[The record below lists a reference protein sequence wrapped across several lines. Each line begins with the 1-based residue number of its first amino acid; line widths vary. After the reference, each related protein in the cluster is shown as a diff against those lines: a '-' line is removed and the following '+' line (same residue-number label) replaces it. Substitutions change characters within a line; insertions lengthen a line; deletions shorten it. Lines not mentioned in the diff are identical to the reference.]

1 VQQALLCDKLLAM
14 PGKLRPIV
22 TFVLLAYLLSC
33 IPYAV
38 ILHAHSLSPG
48 GGLITGVLMWM
59 PATAAIL
66 TCLWLRID
74 IASLG
79 WGWRPT
85 RYETLAYVLPILYA
99 TPVYV
104 ACWIFVPHSLGY
116 GTFAAESA
124 KSFAVPG
131 SPNLGAFVAIAVFAT
146 FGVVRSLASGLG
158 EEIGWRGFLL
168 PRLTERFGFSVGC
181 FISGCIWAFW
191 HYPALLLADYN
202 SGTPKPYA
210 LTCFTA
216 MVIAMAFVM
225 GWLRLR
231 SGSLWPC
238 ALLHASHNL
247 FVQAVLDRMTRPET
261 KALYVTTEFG
271 FGMAITIA
279 IVAIYLVVRHPV
291 RTRIPEAI
299 AATV

>member
-1 VQQALLCDKLLAM
+1 
-14 PGKLRPIV
+14 
-22 TFVLLAYLLSC
+22 
-33 IPYAV
+33 
-38 ILHAHSLSPG
+38 
-48 GGLITGVLMWM
+48 
-59 PATAAIL
+59 
-66 TCLWLRID
+66 
-74 IASLG
+74 
-79 WGWRPT
+79 
-85 RYETLAYVLPILYA
+85 
-99 TPVYV
+99 
-104 ACWIFVPHSLGY
+104 
-116 GTFAAESA
+116 
-124 KSFAVPG
+124 
-131 SPNLGAFVAIAVFAT
+131 
-146 FGVVRSLASGLG
+146 
-158 EEIGWRGFLL
+158 
-168 PRLTERFGFSVGC
+168 VGC